1 VTADVFYKT
10 VMEASG
16 VTNSEQAK
24 RVTAAVFHAL
34 RDRITQPESDQLF
47 AQLPWELQTVWV
59 TGERSERKPV
69 KLHRQAFYNRVR
81 EKAGLSSAAEARA
94 ATLAVFSALKKQI
107 SPGEAGDVLAQL
119 PKDLKEV
126 WEEAKVSA

>member
-1 VTADVFYKT
+1 MTTEIFYRT
-10 VMEASG
+10 VMETSG
-16 VTNSEQAK
+16 VSDPTRAR

-59 TGERSERKPV
+59 AGERSERKPV
-69 KLHRQAFYNRVR
+69 KLHRQAFYNRVKQ
-81 EKAGLSSAAEARA
+81 EAGLSSAAEARA

-107 SPGEAGDVLAQL
+107 SPGEADDVLAQL

-126 WEEAKVSA
+126 WEEAKVPV